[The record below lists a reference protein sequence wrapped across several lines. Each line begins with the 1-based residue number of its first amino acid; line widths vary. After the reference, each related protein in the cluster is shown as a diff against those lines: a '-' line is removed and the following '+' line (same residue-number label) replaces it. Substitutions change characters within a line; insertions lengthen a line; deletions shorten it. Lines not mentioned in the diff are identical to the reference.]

1 VSQETQPSISTAHNI
16 TRLFGIEHKDLAA
29 PGISVRCKTPFDHSN
44 ETGAQVVRIEQ
55 ENEENVSRVPRRRN
69 GARAKGVRGPA
80 VEYDPSLAPFETQ
93 GRQEAAQALR
103 FASRFS
109 GQAGQEG
116 GAPARGEKQIPRAS
130 ALGMTALGVGT
141 RRDEETAA
149 GLKPASKLRASRR
162 YVKGKKG
169 KKQIPRHYV
178 PRDVTKDHGE
188 RPQGPRRKSTSRRPG
203 LQGLRRRGTPR
214 LPLLTRESS

>member
-44 ETGAQVVRIEQ
+44 ETGAQLVRIEQ

-80 VEYDPSLAPFETQ
+80 VEYDPSL
-93 GRQEAAQALR
+93 
-103 FASRFS
+103 SR
-109 GQAGQEG
+109 GKGW
-116 GAPARGEKQIPRAS
+116 APARGESPRAS

-141 RRDEETAA
+141 RRDGEAAA
-149 GLKPASKLRASRR
+149 GLKSPPLR
-162 YVKGKKG
+162 
-169 KKQIPRHYV
+169 
-178 PRDVTKDHGE
+178 
-188 RPQGPRRKSTSRRPG
+188 
-203 LQGLRRRGTPR
+203 
-214 LPLLTRESS
+214 